1 MRYVVLFP
9 ECKNVHLIKRV
20 GMIPY
25 KMKELYGMDS
35 AIACYRNEEQYLYL
49 ETEVK
54 GLKLDFIRKRFNNSR
69 LDGLC
74 YLFENAKKIDV
85 LQIFHIHSTR
95 NYYWI
100 ELYKMLNPSGKVYLM
115 LDTNYGLTNYEYT
128 FGKSS
133 LLRTIRKKIIKK
145 CALISAET
153 ESTAYGLS
161 KKWGINVEWINN
173 GFYFRKKTPIEYKDK
188 ENIICTVGR
197 IGTFQKNNEVLLQ
210 AFKYFSQEHPDW
222 KLKIIGAIEPVFNE
236 YIDNF
241 MKENTELIDKI
252 IFLGEIQDR
261 GKLFNEYKKAKIFA
275 LTSRWEGFAVSFME
289 ALSAGCYIISSDV
302 YCAYDITDYQR
313 FGTIFPIGDV
323 IGLAKCLKH
332 ACENEDIL
340 KKTCEEGPSFVYENY
355 DWGKN
360 CEKIEY
366 LLRKEENYGI

>member
-9 ECKNVHLIKRV
+9 ECKNVHLTKRV

-35 AIACYRNEEQYLYL
+35 VIACYRNEDTYPYL
-49 ETEVK
+49 EKEVK
-54 GLKLDFIRKRFNNSR
+54 GIKLDFIKKRFHNPR
-69 LDGLC
+69 LDGMC
-74 YLFENAKKIDV
+74 YLLSNAKKIDV

-100 ELYKMLNPSGKVYLM
+100 ELYKLLNPKGKVYLM
-115 LDTNYGLTNYEYT
+115 LDTNYGLTNYEYA
-128 FGKSS
+128 FGKGI
-133 LLRTIRKKIIKK
+133 LKEIRKKVITK
-145 CALISAET
+145 CTLISAET

-161 KKWGINVEWINN
+161 EKWGINVEWVNN
-173 GFYFRKKTPIEYKDK
+173 GFYFTQRIPIKYEEK

-210 AFKYFSQEHPDW
+210 AFKLFSQEHPEW
-222 KLKIIGAIEPVFNE
+222 KLKLIGTIEPTFNP

-241 MKENTELIDKI
+241 MKENPELRDRIT
-252 IFLGEIQDR
+252 FVGEIKDR
-261 GKLFNEYKKAKIFA
+261 DILFNEYKKAKVFV

-289 ALSAGCYIISSDV
+289 ALSAGCYIVSSDV

-313 FGTIFPIGDV
+313 FGLIFSVGDV
-323 IGLAKCLKH
+323 IGLAKCLKR
-332 ACENEDIL
+332 ACENESIL
-340 KKTCEEGPSFVYENY
+340 MKTCEEGPMFVYENY

-360 CEKIEY
+360 CEKIEH
-366 LLRKEENYGI
+366 LLRKEERL